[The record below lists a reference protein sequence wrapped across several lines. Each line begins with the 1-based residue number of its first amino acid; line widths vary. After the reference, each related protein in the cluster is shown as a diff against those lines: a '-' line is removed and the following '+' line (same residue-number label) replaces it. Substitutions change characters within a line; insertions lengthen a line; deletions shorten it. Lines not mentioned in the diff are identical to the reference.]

1 MTTEREALTLLPYKE
16 IMRRILSILLI
27 LHFFGTSLMSQSAV
41 CDDDLPPIVSQERMK
56 KSEKDALD
64 VYYIN
69 GILYISNAY
78 EGAKVEVK
86 NVLGTKLFV
95 ATMKSKDGHIVVSL
109 KRGVYIVGVG
119 SHLQRIVVR

>member
-1 MTTEREALTLLPYKE
+1 MTTEREALTLPSYKE
-16 IMRRILSILLI
+16 KMRRTLLILLI
-27 LHFFGTSLMSQSAV
+27 LHSFGTNLMSQSMS
-41 CDDDLPPIVSQERMK
+41 CDDDLPSVVSQERTNRSAK
-56 KSEKDALD
+56 EALD

-86 NVLGTKLFV
+86 NVLGAKLFV

>member
-1 MTTEREALTLLPYKE
+1 MTTEREALTLLTYRE
-16 IMRRILSILLI
+16 IMRRILLILLI

-41 CDDDLPPIVSQERMK
+41 CDDDLPPIASQERTK

-86 NVLGTKLFV
+86 NVLGAKLFV

>member
-1 MTTEREALTLLPYKE
+1 MTTEREALTLLTYKE
-16 IMRRILSILLI
+16 IMRRILLILLI

-41 CDDDLPPIVSQERMK
+41 CDDDLPPIASQERTK

-86 NVLGTKLFV
+86 NVLGAKLFV

>member
-1 MTTEREALTLLPYKE
+1 MTTEREALTLLNYKE
-16 IMRRILSILLI
+16 IMRRILLILLI

-41 CDDDLPPIVSQERMK
+41 CDDDLPPIASQERTK

-86 NVLGTKLFV
+86 NVLGAKLFV

>member
-16 IMRRILSILLI
+16 IMKRILLILLI
-27 LHFFGTSLMSQSAV
+27 LHFFGTSLMSQSAI
-41 CDDDLPPIVSQERMK
+41 CDDDLSPIVTQERTK

-86 NVLGTKLFV
+86 NVLGAKLFV

>member
-1 MTTEREALTLLPYKE
+1 MTTEREALTLLTYKG
-16 IMRRILSILLI
+16 IMRRILLILLI

-41 CDDDLPPIVSQERMK
+41 CDDDLPPIASQERTK

-86 NVLGTKLFV
+86 NVLGAKLFV

>member
-41 CDDDLPPIVSQERMK
+41 CDDDLPPIASQERTK

>member
-1 MTTEREALTLLPYKE
+1 MTTEREALTLLTYKE
-16 IMRRILSILLI
+16 IMRRILLILLI

-41 CDDDLPPIVSQERMK
+41 CDDDLPPIASQERTK

-86 NVLGTKLFV
+86 NVLGAKLFV

-109 KRGVYIVGVG
+109 KRGVYIVGVC